1 MRITLS
7 ARSKIL
13 SLSNGK
19 PFRISAIG
27 SMLAGSHVD
36 LIPSS
41 EVLPNDVTIC
51 NVPLIIVSIET
62 LTLIADR
69 SIDYNYNTDEFVI
82 SNRGFE

>member
-1 MRITLS
+1 
-7 ARSKIL
+7 
-13 SLSNGK
+13 
-19 PFRISAIG
+19 
-27 SMLAGSHVD
+27 MLAGSHVD

-51 NVPLIIVSIET
+51 SVPLIIVSIET

-69 SIDYNYNTDEFVI
+69 SIDYDYNTDEFII